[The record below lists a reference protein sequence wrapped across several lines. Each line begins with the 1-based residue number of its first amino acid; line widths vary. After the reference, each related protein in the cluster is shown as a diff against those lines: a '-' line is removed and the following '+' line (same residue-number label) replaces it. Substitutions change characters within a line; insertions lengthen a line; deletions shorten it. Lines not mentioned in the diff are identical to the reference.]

1 MKSLVAAAGL
11 LISSASFAAD
21 WPQWMGPNRDGVWS
35 ETGIVEKFPEGGPKV
50 LWRTPI
56 KAGYSGP
63 AVVGDRVYVMDYDTN
78 ADLKNENFTRTS
90 KFDGEERVLCLNAAD
105 GSIVWT
111 HKYPKKYTISYP
123 SGPRCTPTVHEGKVY
138 ALGAEGDLWCLDA
151 ATGKV
156 VWSKDFVKDYKAKTP
171 MWGFCGHPL
180 VDGDKLICV
189 VGGKNACTVA
199 FNKNDGK
206 EIWKALDAKE
216 PGYAPPTMIEAGGKR
231 QLLIWHSEGLNALN
245 PETGEKYWSSPLA
258 VRMAM
263 GIMAPQKS
271 GDLLYAGGVWGAGL
285 SLKLDPSKPAV
296 TESWRSDPKVKTKGL
311 YPMNMTPFAEDGVVY
326 GVDQPGQMRAV
337 KIETGE
343 HLWESWLPVTGKAE
357 NKKPVFCGTAFVVKN
372 SDRFFIFNELGEL
385 VIAKMDAKG
394 YNELGRAKLLEPT
407 GYYPSGQRNIVWS
420 HPAFANK
427 CCYARNDK
435 EIVCVSLAN

>member
-11 LISSASFAAD
+11 LVSSASLAAD
-21 WPQWMGPNRDGVWS
+21 WPQWMGPNRDAVWS
-35 ETGIVEKFPEGGPKV
+35 ETGIIEKFPEGGPKV
-50 LWRTPI
+50 LWRREVG
-56 KAGYSGP
+56 AGYAGP
-63 AVVGDRVYVMDYDTN
+63 AVVGDRVYLMDYNTK
-78 ADLKNENFTRTS
+78 ADLKPENFDR
-90 KFDGEERVLCLNAAD
+90 KKDIDGLERIVCLNASD

-111 HKYPKKYTISYP
+111 HKYSKKYTISYP

-156 VWSKDFVKDYKAKTP
+156 VWSKDFVKDYKAKSP

-189 VGGKNACTVA
+189 VGGKNACAVA

-216 PGYAPPTMIEAGGKR
+216 PGYAPPTLIEAGGKR

-263 GIMAPQKS
+263 GIMAPRKS

-285 SLKLDPSKPAV
+285 SLKLDSLKPAA

-311 YPMNMTPFAEDGVVY
+311 YPMNMTPFVEDGVAY

-343 HLWESWLPVTGKAE
+343 HLWENWLPVTGKVE
-357 NKKPVFCGTAFVVKN
+357 NKKPVYCGTAFVVKN
-372 SDRFFIFNELGEL
+372 GDRFFIFNELGEL
-385 VIAKMDAKG
+385 VIAKMDPKG

-407 GYYPSGQRNIVWS
+407 GFYSGRNIVWS

-435 EIVCVSLAN
+435 EIVCVSLAK